1 MKTGIKIFV
10 LFSFLFVVCACTT
23 QSETIVSAE
32 PLVAPTDSPITEA
45 TTASTQS
52 VPAQTEDEVSFSRD
66 IFPIFQQVAA
76 SCHGTS
82 GGLSL
87 ETYEGTMK
95 VIVPGDPEGS
105 ILYQRLLG
113 QRGPIMPPNGPLP
126 DAKIQLIYQWI
137 KQGAKN
143 N

>member
-1 MKTGIKIFV
+1 MKISMKV
-10 LFSFLFVVCACTT
+10 LMLILFLSMICACNNQPTAKA
-23 QSETIVSAE
+23 SVE
-32 PLVAPTDSPITEA
+32 PVVEA
-45 TTASTQS
+45 TAKPPMEVTSGPTQDIAS
-52 VPAQTEDEVSFSRD
+52 QTGEVSFSRD
-66 IFPIFQQVAA
+66 IYPIFQQVAA

-95 VIVPGDPEGS
+95 VVVPGDPEGS
-105 ILYQRLLG
+105 LLYQRLKG
-113 QRGPIMPPNGPLP
+113 QGGPVMPPSGPLP
-126 DAKIQLIYQWI
+126 EAQIQLIYQWI